1 MPESIAHYRILSK
14 LGEGGMGAVFL
25 AHDERLGRD
34 VALKVLT
41 QEFAHDPERLDRF
54 LQEARL
60 ASALSH
66 PNVAYI
72 LEIGETKGSWF
83 LAMEFVEGEPL
94 SHRIAEGPLPVVDIL
109 RIGIQVADALE
120 TAHAKDIVHRDIKP
134 ANIMLTP
141 RGHVKILDFGLAK
154 RGNAKAN
161 TADTQLLTT
170 TGVVMGTVQYMSPE
184 QALGREVDHRTDIFS
199 LGVVLYEMAT
209 GRLPFSGSNAS
220 ETMARILHNQPEAI
234 ARFNYEVP
242 EELERAARKCLEK
255 DRDRRYQS
263 ARELMVDLR
272 NLERD
277 SAGQPAAAATAAQ
290 PAVPGALLRVMIVD
304 DEDLAR
310 QLLREYLEAIPGVEV
325 VAECGNGFEAVKA
338 IAEHSP
344 DLVLLDVQM
353 PKLDGFEV
361 LELIGHQVPVIF
373 TTAFDQY
380 AIRAFD
386 AQAVDYLLKPFSQ
399 DRLEKAIE
407 RARQRLGRTLPKPA
421 ELAAAARPPLH
432 YLQRIVVKDGTRVHI
447 IPTDRLDY
455 AEAQDDYVALH
466 SAGKSY
472 LKQQT
477 ISSLE
482 TALDP
487 VQFIRIHR
495 SHLVNLDRVAKIEP
509 YTKDSRIA
517 ILSDGTQLPVSRAG
531 YDRLKALLEARS

>member
-1 MPESIAHYRILSK
+1 
-14 LGEGGMGAVFL
+14 V
-25 AHDERLGRD
+25 
-34 VALKVLT
+34 
-41 QEFAHDPERLDRF
+41 
-54 LQEARL
+54 
-60 ASALSH
+60 
-66 PNVAYI
+66 
-72 LEIGETKGSWF
+72 
-83 LAMEFVEGEPL
+83 
-94 SHRIAEGPLPVVDIL
+94 
-109 RIGIQVADALE
+109 
-120 TAHAKDIVHRDIKP
+120 
-134 ANIMLTP
+134 
-141 RGHVKILDFGLAK
+141 
-154 RGNAKAN
+154 
-161 TADTQLLTT
+161 
-170 TGVVMGTVQYMSPE
+170 
-184 QALGREVDHRTDIFS
+184 
-199 LGVVLYEMAT
+199 
-209 GRLPFSGSNAS
+209 
-220 ETMARILHNQPEAI
+220 
-234 ARFNYEVP
+234 
-242 EELERAARKCLEK
+242 ELERAVRKCLEK

-277 SAGQPAAAATAAQ
+277 SAGQPVASAPIA
-290 PAVPGALLRVMIVD
+290 PVEPGAALRVVIVD
-304 DEDLAR
+304 DEELAR
-310 QLLREYLEAIPGVEV
+310 QLLREYLDAIAGVEIA
-325 VAECGNGFEAVKA
+325 AECSNGFEAVKTISEVA
-338 IAEHSP
+338 P
-344 DLVLLDVQM
+344 DLVFLDVQM

-361 LELIGHQVPVIF
+361 LELIGKQVAVIF

-407 RARQRLGRTLPKPA
+407 RARQRLGRTIPRPA
-421 ELAAAARPPLH
+421 ELAVAARPPQQ

-455 AEAQDDYVALH
+455 AEAQDDYVELH

-487 VQFIRIHR
+487 AQFIRIHR
-495 SHLVNLDRVAKIEP
+495 SCLVNLERVAKIEP